1 MTEKPPS
8 VGVADSSP
16 QGEPYRTADDRPYEV
31 SAVWWW
37 LEVINRYLCGELT
50 ILLFYIIIN

>member
-31 SAVWWW
+31 SAVWWC
-37 LEVINRYLCGELT
+37 VGAT
-50 ILLFYIIIN
+50 IGRPL